1 MKIQPSFLL
10 IFYCMVGIH
19 LVFVKR
25 MCRSNNENV
34 VMFIFWLNFIGHKI
48 VKKTVDRCLKY
59 FHFSSIDPSGSFGR
73 KNFNARLNSRKLH
86 SFRRFRGWE
95 LYQMK

>member
-1 MKIQPSFLL
+1 MKIQPSDLL
-10 IFYCMVGIH
+10 IFYCMMSIN

-48 VKKTVDRCLKY
+48 VKK
-59 FHFSSIDPSGSFGR
+59 
-73 KNFNARLNSRKLH
+73 KL
-86 SFRRFRGWE
+86 
-95 LYQMK
+95 LIAD

>member
-34 VMFIFWLNFIGHKI
+34 VMFIFWLNFIGNKI
-48 VKKTVDRCLKY
+48 VKKKLL
-59 FHFSSIDPSGSFGR
+59 
-73 KNFNARLNSRKLH
+73 NAA
-86 SFRRFRGWE
+86 
-95 LYQMK
+95 